1 MTGETDTI
9 RVMLA
14 DGQASFREAL
24 RTFLEPERGVA
35 IVGEAPDAG
44 CILSMTSDLRP
55 DVLIIDVT
63 FFYGLDCRAE
73 DLQGVRTLVTV
84 PAPARTDIIRVFLQ
98 GARGMVPKRSARHV
112 WPESIRAVVAG
123 RYWLEGESIAIL
135 VELLREYLSRS
146 NEVKPSKD
154 YGLTPREME
163 IIEKIADG
171 HSNKE
176 VGQAFSIREKTVKRH
191 LTNIFPKVGASS
203 RLELAL
209 FALNHRLLETSRPRD
224 AALSDGHDSSP
235 AVRSGE

>member
-24 RTFLEPERGVA
+24 RTFLEPERDVA
-35 IVGEAPDAG
+35 IVGEASDAQ
-44 CILSMTSDLRP
+44 CIPSLTSRLRP
-55 DVLIIDVT
+55 DVLLIDVA
-63 FFYGLDCRAE
+63 FFHGLHCRAE
-73 DLQGVRTLVTV
+73 ELTGVRTLVTV

-98 GARGMVPKRSARHV
+98 GARGMVPKKSAPHV
-112 WPESIRAVVAG
+112 WTESIRAVVAG

-135 VELLREYLSRS
+135 VELLREHLSRW
-146 NEVKPSKD
+146 NEVRPSKE

-171 HSNKE
+171 HSNKQ

-209 FALNHRLLETSRPRD
+209 FALNHRLLETARPRD
-224 AALSDGHDSSP
+224 AASPDGHDSPPP
-235 AVRSGE
+235 ARHGE